1 MGSGV
6 FSQIGHRNT
15 RDTDRK
21 HALNVAHAESLVLG
35 SALIWNPLT
44 TIKMLQKYY
53 SNGNCKCSSY
63 FAVLLVVRTN
73 SLLIE
78 RTILYQRNEMWRI
91 EYITLLKFKSI

>member
-1 MGSGV
+1 
-6 FSQIGHRNT
+6 
-15 RDTDRK
+15 
-21 HALNVAHAESLVLG
+21 
-35 SALIWNPLT
+35 
-44 TIKMLQKYY
+44 MLQKYY

-91 EYITLLKFKSI
+91 EYITLLKFKSILNYNCINNNFNKHRLQKKRYILKEF